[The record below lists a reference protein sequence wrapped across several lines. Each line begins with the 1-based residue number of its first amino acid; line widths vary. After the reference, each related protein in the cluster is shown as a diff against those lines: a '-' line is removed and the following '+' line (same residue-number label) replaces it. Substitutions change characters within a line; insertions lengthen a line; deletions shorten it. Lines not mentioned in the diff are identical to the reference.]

1 MRLRRACGCHA
12 DVVRRMACFSIPI
25 AAPLFNSSP
34 SSTPI
39 AATGVLLILSLRP
52 IAHGSLLSTCSAPS
66 ACLIAVNGAECFY
79 AYYFCGE
86 LVKTAPADVIIS
98 NRQLNQYPCLVSSI
112 SPSVVS
118 CGRGGYFLLCGVS
131 FPVIFVLFRCV
142 PELSISSGIMRLC
155 CDFLLA
161 CRAGGVIVFAFLS
174 ITLLGFQVAR
184 AVSARV
190 MSSAMSSVSAGC
202 LLPALRCLPS
212 SSLRLSLFAP
222 RRLAP
227 RPALRV
233 VGRGA
238 DGDACLPRDVVARG
252 VALASWSCLGCGAVP
267 WFILSCLCRPSR
279 PTASDE
285 MATGDGNSSDVIR
298 REAAACPMRGWRR
311 GA

>member
-1 MRLRRACGCHA
+1 MRI
-12 DVVRRMACFSIPI
+12 V
-25 AAPLFNSSP
+25 
-34 SSTPI
+34 
-39 AATGVLLILSLRP
+39 
-52 IAHGSLLSTCSAPS
+52 
-66 ACLIAVNGAECFY
+66 
-79 AYYFCGE
+79 CGE

-174 ITLLGFQVAR
+174 ITLLGFHVAR

-190 MSSAMSSVSAGC
+190 MPSAMSSVSAGC

-212 SSLRLSLFAP
+212 SSLRLSLLAP

-238 DGDACLPRDVVARG
+238 DGLLACLVMSLPVVWR
-252 VALASWSCLGCGAVP
+252 
-267 WFILSCLCRPSR
+267 
-279 PTASDE
+279 
-285 MATGDGNSSDVIR
+285 
-298 REAAACPMRGWRR
+298 WRR
-311 GA
+311 GHALDVERCRGSFAVPLLPLPSYCF